1 MNGRRVLIVGGAGQ
15 VGRELQRSFADF
27 GEIVAVDRESVDL
40 AEPSQVR
47 ELVQRVGPDV
57 ILNAAAY
64 TAVDRAESERA
75 TAMAINAVAPG
86 VLAEEAREW
95 GAVFVHYSTD
105 YVFDGAKRE
114 PWTEDDKPDPLNAYG
129 ASKLAGEEAI
139 KQVGGRYLIFRT
151 SWVYGARGNNFLLT
165 MLQLGRE
172 RERLRIVNDQHGAP
186 TTSAELA
193 DATHRIVDGILSQ
206 RFGAPEE
213 WAGLYH
219 MSCGGATTWFGFA
232 QAIFARAGDL
242 LDGKAPVVESIT
254 SSEYPTPAKR
264 PGNSVLSNARAQ
276 GRFAVQLAPW
286 EVALD
291 AVIDVLRA
299 EAREKLLSAPRS

>member
-1 MNGRRVLIVGGAGQ
+1 MSGRRVLIVGGAGQ

-40 AEPSQVR
+40 AEPAQVR

-86 VLAEEAREW
+86 VLAEEARER
-95 GAVFVHYSTD
+95 GALFVHYSTD
-105 YVFDGAKRE
+105 YVFDGSKQE
-114 PWTEDDKPDPLNAYG
+114 PWTEDDEPNPLNAYG

-139 KQVGGRYLIFRT
+139 RKVAGRYLIFRT

-299 EAREKLLSAPRS
+299 EAREKLLSAARS